1 VSAAGERR
9 GYEKNSVVGAVSSVA
24 GDERWLLTAGRGLA
38 SRVEA
43 DVVGL
48 AARHFRPDHRL
59 VKEIIG

>member
-1 VSAAGERR
+1 M
-9 GYEKNSVVGAVSSVA
+9 NSVVGAVSSVA